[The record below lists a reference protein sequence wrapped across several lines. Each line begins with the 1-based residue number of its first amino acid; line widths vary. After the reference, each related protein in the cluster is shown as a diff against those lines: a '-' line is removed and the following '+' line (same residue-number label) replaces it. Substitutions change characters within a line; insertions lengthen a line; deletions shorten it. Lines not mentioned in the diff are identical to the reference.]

1 MDHVSA
7 LADESKKFAS
17 FLTVARKF
25 SYACIYI
32 FHIIYPEKSIWRT
45 ILSQSNLFN
54 IFLVSV
60 SLAHVGTILGSVCI
74 RKTKNI
80 FHNWRSRLAVSLL
93 NWPIETTV
101 SVCPL
106 TVPALIKM
114 DQEDLELKQTNRILK
129 LFILMLLMMKG
140 TIMSLLVN
148 A

>member
-7 LADESKKFAS
+7 LADESKKFTS
-17 FLTVARKF
+17 FLTVACKF
-25 SYACIYI
+25 SYTCIYI

-45 ILSQSNLFN
+45 ILSQSNIFN
-54 IFLVSV
+54 IFPVSV
-60 SLAHVGTILGSVCI
+60 SLAHVVRILESVCI

-80 FHNWRSRLAVSLL
+80 FHNWHSRLAVSLL

-106 TVPALIKM
+106 TAPALIKM
-114 DQEDLELKQTNRILK
+114 DQEDLEPKQTNWILK